1 MTISTTHYM
10 HNRIEKLPATSHF
23 ISQLRDLQDPQPCN
37 MEVIIA
43 NGSKVCAT
51 HVTETEIDFISDNKG
66 MTPSTLLLANVY
78 YIPRLSRR
86 LSRRLVSLQSFTR
99 YMIFSVKITCHFRR
113 LHFGDGESFTW
124 PINGN
129 NNSNNQ
135 YAMSAMMTAPEAT
148 PSPSNADNIPTNMS
162 HSH

>member
-1 MTISTTHYM
+1 
-10 HNRIEKLPATSHF
+10 
-23 ISQLRDLQDPQPCN
+23 
-37 MEVIIA
+37 MEVTIA

-51 HVTETEIDFISDNKG
+51 HVAETEIDFISDKG

-86 LSRRLVSLQSFTR
+86 LVSLQSFTR
-99 YMIFSVKITCHFRR
+99 CMLFSVKITCHFRR

-124 PINGN
+124 PINCN

-148 PSPSNADNIPTNMS
+148 PSPSNADNSPTNMS
-162 HSH
+162 HSHSKQA